1 MGFWDHPTKNVGCPR
16 QTGGMDELSKQQL
29 LKLRLQAACRSSERL
44 QVLTGCV
51 GTVINSIHLELV
63 EHHDWDDVEAA
74 VAVTAA
80 LQEIE
85 AGLMEAV
92 FP

>member
-1 MGFWDHPTKNVGCPR
+1 MGFWDHPHKKWGCPR
-16 QTGGMDELSKQQL
+16 QTGGMDLSKQQL

-51 GTVINSIHLELV
+51 GTAINSIHFELV
-63 EHHDWDDVEAA
+63 EHHGWNDVEAA
-74 VAVTAA
+74 VAVNGA
-80 LQEIE
+80 LQELE
-85 AGLMEAV
+85 AGLMETV